1 MSFDFEITES
11 KKLKGVMIIKTS
23 VSSDRR
29 GTIWTSF
36 LKEQIDELLPDGL
49 YFKHDKFSQSCRN
62 VLRGIHGDN
71 KSWKLVT
78 SVFGEIH
85 QVVVDCRKDS
95 PTYLQWEEFII
106 NKDNQQLILIPPM
119 MGNSYYISSENAVYH
134 YKLAYEGDYIDAV
147 GQFTFAWNDPNIAIT
162 WPTQN
167 PILSDRDMEA
177 YLTKEGK

>member
-1 MSFDFEITES
+1 MSFEFDIKES
-11 KKLKGVMIIKTS
+11 TKIKGIWIIKPS
-23 VSSDRR
+23 ISSDRR

-36 LKEQIDELLPDGL
+36 LKDKIEKLLPHGL
-49 YFKHDKFSQSCRN
+49 YFKHDKFSESRGN

-78 SVFGEIH
+78 SVYGEIH

-106 NKDNQQLILIPPM
+106 NKENQQLILIPPY

-134 YKLAYEGDYIDAV
+134 YKLAYEGDYIDAD
-147 GQFTFAWNDPNIAIT
+147 GQFTFAWNDPSIGIK
-162 WPTQN
+162 WPTPN

-177 YLTKEGK
+177 YLMKEGK

>member
-11 KKLKGVMIIKTS
+11 KKLKGVMIIKPS
-23 VSSDRR
+23 VSFDRR

-95 PTYLQWEEFII
+95 SMGRVY
-106 NKDNQQLILIPPM
+106 NK
-119 MGNSYYISSENAVYH
+119 
-134 YKLAYEGDYIDAV
+134 
-147 GQFTFAWNDPNIAIT
+147 
-162 WPTQN
+162 
-167 PILSDRDMEA
+167 
-177 YLTKEGK
+177 